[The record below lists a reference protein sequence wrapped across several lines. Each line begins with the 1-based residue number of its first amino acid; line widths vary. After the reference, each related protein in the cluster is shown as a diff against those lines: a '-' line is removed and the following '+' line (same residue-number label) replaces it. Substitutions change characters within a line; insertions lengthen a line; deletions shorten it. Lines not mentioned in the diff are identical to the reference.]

1 MRKEYLEAGRIVG
14 THGVRGELRMESWC
28 DDPAFLRGVKTLYWD
43 SDGAQKVTVQH
54 SRVHKSFLLLTLE
67 GVTSATMGD
76 TLRGKVLYFKKSDV
90 ALPQGRVF
98 VQDLLQCEV
107 YDEETGRL
115 YGRVTDVI
123 TTGAN
128 DVYEI
133 TDGQGKTYL
142 FPAVPAMIGTMD
154 VENGRMTVRPIGGIF
169 DDAD

>member
-43 SDGAQKVTVQH
+43 PNGAQKVTVQH

-98 VQDLLQCEV
+98 VQDLLQC
-107 YDEETGRL
+107 
-115 YGRVTDVI
+115 
-123 TTGAN
+123 
-128 DVYEI
+128 
-133 TDGQGKTYL
+133 
-142 FPAVPAMIGTMD
+142 
-154 VENGRMTVRPIGGIF
+154 
-169 DDAD
+169 

>member
-43 SDGAQKVTVQH
+43 PNGAQKVTVQH

-67 GVTSATMGD
+67 GVTSATMWD

>member
-28 DDPAFLRGVKTLYWD
+28 DDPAFLRGVKALYWD
-43 SDGAQKVTVQH
+43 PNGAQKVTVQH

>member
-1 MRKEYLEAGRIVG
+1 M
-14 THGVRGELRMESWC
+14 
-28 DDPAFLRGVKTLYWD
+28 
-43 SDGAQKVTVQH
+43 
-54 SRVHKSFLLLTLE
+54 
-67 GVTSATMGD
+67 
-76 TLRGKVLYFKKSDV
+76 
-90 ALPQGRVF
+90 
-98 VQDLLQCEV
+98 QDLLQCEV

>member
-14 THGVRGELRMESWC
+14 THGVKGELRMESWC
-28 DDPAFLRGVKTLYWD
+28 DDPAFLRGVKNLYWD
-43 SDGAQKVTVQH
+43 PSGAQKVTVQH

-107 YDEETGRL
+107 YDEEAGRL

-123 TTGAN
+123 TTGVN

>member
-1 MRKEYLEAGRIVG
+1 M
-14 THGVRGELRMESWC
+14 
-28 DDPAFLRGVKTLYWD
+28 
-43 SDGAQKVTVQH
+43 QH